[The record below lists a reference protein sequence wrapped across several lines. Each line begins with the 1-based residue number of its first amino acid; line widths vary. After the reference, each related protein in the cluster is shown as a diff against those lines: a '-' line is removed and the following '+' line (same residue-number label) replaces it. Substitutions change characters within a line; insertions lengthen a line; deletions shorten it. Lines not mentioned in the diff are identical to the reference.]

1 MKLYPLLLVLL
12 IALCVLAVASMLLPE
27 PDGARGTDHPAFG
40 NMKHGGSG
48 EARIAETLW
57 LNWVF
62 GVLTLLVFVTLIAIG
77 ARKGGDL
84 RGLGRRLGLTAV
96 GCIIAWTCLVIS
108 YKQYMTTESH
118 TLFLALPAPSAI
130 MLYVLLPV
138 TALLTAFYVI
148 GFQRWILTED
158 DLAEYERL
166 LADRKISADSS
177 ESTIAEDQG

>member
-1 MKLYPLLLVLL
+1 
-12 IALCVLAVASMLLPE
+12 
-27 PDGARGTDHPAFG
+27 
-40 NMKHGGSG
+40 
-48 EARIAETLW
+48 
-57 LNWVF
+57 
-62 GVLTLLVFVTLIAIG
+62 
-77 ARKGGDL
+77 
-84 RGLGRRLGLTAV
+84 
-96 GCIIAWTCLVIS
+96 
-108 YKQYMTTESH
+108 MTTESH

>member
-62 GVLTLLVFVTLIAIG
+62 GVLTLLVF
-77 ARKGGDL
+77 
-84 RGLGRRLGLTAV
+84 
-96 GCIIAWTCLVIS
+96 S
-108 YKQYMTTESH
+108 
-118 TLFLALPAPSAI
+118 APGKEATSG
-130 MLYVLLPV
+130 V
-138 TALLTAFYVI
+138 
-148 GFQRWILTED
+148 
-158 DLAEYERL
+158 
-166 LADRKISADSS
+166 SAD
-177 ESTIAEDQG
+177 GLV